1 MTNLL
6 PFFFFFEFL
15 GKLLSLGA
23 EKVISFLFFL
33 FEVLF
38 MGKVIFRL
46 CKICPCI
53 LRPLVCE
60 KSSSNGRHRKRKK
73 FDGSNLSI
81 LVGIQVLIGS

>member
-1 MTNLL
+1 VTSLL
-6 PFFFFFEFL
+6 PFFFFFFFFEFL
-15 GKLLSLGA
+15 GELLSLGA
-23 EKVISFLFFL
+23 EKVISFLL

-53 LRPLVCE
+53 LPPLVCE

-81 LVGIQVLIGS
+81 